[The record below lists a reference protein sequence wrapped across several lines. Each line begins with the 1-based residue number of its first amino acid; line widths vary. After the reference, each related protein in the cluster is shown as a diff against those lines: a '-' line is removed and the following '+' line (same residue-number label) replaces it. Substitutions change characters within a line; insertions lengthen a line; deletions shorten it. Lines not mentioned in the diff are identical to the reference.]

1 MFGIIYVYQNTSTE
15 VYKMDYK
22 KCIIEMLQKADVRR
36 LKIIYA
42 YVKAIMEKRAK
53 D

>member
-1 MFGIIYVYQNTSTE
+1 
-15 VYKMDYK
+15 
-22 KCIIEMLQKADVRR
+22 MLQKADVRR

>member
-1 MFGIIYVYQNTSTE
+1 MFGIIKVFPNTSTE
-15 VYKMDYK
+15 VYQMDYK

>member
-1 MFGIIYVYQNTSTE
+1 
-15 VYKMDYK
+15 MDYK

-42 YVKAIMEKRAK
+42 YVKAILKKGTK